1 MFCRNCGKAVADDAV
16 VCASCGCP
24 PRSGTNFCANCGA
37 PASPAPEPERKTS
50 RMAIA
55 ALILAIVPT
64 CIGQLVAI
72 GLAIGA
78 LVAIH
83 RAANKLKGQGIAV
96 AGLVIAVAGL
106 VIAVVM
112 ASLAASTV
120 PMAAMMLP
128 AFARAREQ
136 AREARCRENLS
147 KIGKAIHAFNED
159 NPGRFPSSLQE
170 LYPRYIPTF
179 RVFRCPSTSD
189 NPPAQ
194 MSYEYRQ
201 PPPNAAPHAPI
212 AWDNFENHESGR
224 NVLFADGSVRWFS
237 EEDFQSLMGR
247 QPSPPAAPAGP

>member
-1 MFCRNCGKAVADDAV
+1 MFCRNCGKAVGDDAV

-83 RAANKLKGQGIAV
+83 RPANKLKGQGIAI
-96 AGLVIAVAGL
+96 AGLVIAQ
-106 VIAVVM
+106 VM
-112 ASLAASTV
+112 AYLVMACLATFTI
-120 PMAAMMLP
+120 PMAGMMLP
-128 AFARAREQ
+128 ALVRARE
-136 AREARCRENLS
+136 EARKATCRENLS

-159 NPGRFPSSLQE
+159 NQGRFPPSLQE

-201 PPPNAAPHAPI
+201 PSPNAAPDAPI

-237 EEDFQSLMGR
+237 EEDFQFLMGR
-247 QPSPPAAPAGP
+247 QPGPPAAPAGP